1 MVWCPLKGHTYLKK
15 PGRYVSV
22 CMTFLWTPVM
32 KGLTN
37 KALKQPIRGVLSKR
51 CSENMQQIY
60 RRTYMR
66 NVISTKMQS
75 NFIEIK
81 LRHGCSPVN
90 LLHIFKTSFLNNTSG
105 GVLLKNLR
113 RLRSL
118 YKWNCFFIN
127 ECTEPKTKILGDF
140 AYITCYKRKYTK
152 LYTQGGF
159 LNLIVVQP

>member
-1 MVWCPLKGHTYLKK
+1 
-15 PGRYVSV
+15 
-22 CMTFLWTPVM
+22 
-32 KGLTN
+32 
-37 KALKQPIRGVLSKR
+37 
-51 CSENMQQIY
+51 MQQTY
-60 RRTYMR
+60 RRMCQMCLHMP
-66 NVISTKMQS
+66 NVISIKKQS

-90 LLHIFKTSFLNNTSG
+90 LLHIFKTPFPKNTSG
-105 GVLLKNLR
+105 GMLLKQKNLR

-127 ECTEPKTKILGDF
+127 ECTEPKAKILGDF

-159 LNLIVVQP
+159 LNLIVVQPDKTFLLHSRVANNLRFVSGSERRPTSTFNIFLSFYQNS